1 MDAGRQEREVLTDEE
16 RLISFWGLGKQ
27 IPFSLSKLQYS
38 VPSRGGGRARGDRV
52 LFELPRFWFD
62 RLGANHQKFRARRR
76 RRRAGG
82 HGGRRRMLSFRL
94 RPDRAYPQAISNSM
108 RGEAEAFRKS
118 MPISVAS
125 GWIDLY
131 TQHIHTQQS
140 TYCPTVG
147 YSIPQ
152 NPLEHALSKTINR
165 MKEVKK
171 GFVLNY
177 SKAVGRRPH
186 RLSQLPS
193 ARCRARPS
201 SEVHA
206 SPHVHV

>member
-38 VPSRGGGRARGDRV
+38 VPSRGGGRAREDSV

-62 RLGANHQKFRARRR
+62 RFGANHQHLKFRARRG

-82 HGGRRRMLSFRL
+82 HGARRILSFRL
-94 RPDRAYPQAISNSM
+94 RPNRAYPQAISNSM
-108 RGEAEAFRKS
+108 RGGAEAFRKS

-131 TQHIHTQQS
+131 TQHIHTQRS

-152 NPLEHALSKTINR
+152 NPPEHALSKTINR

-171 GFVLNY
+171 
-177 SKAVGRRPH
+177 
-186 RLSQLPS
+186 RLRLKL
-193 ARCRARPS
+193 
-201 SEVHA
+201 
-206 SPHVHV
+206 